1 MKRVRFTRAA
11 DRDLD
16 DIWLEIAADNMGAA
30 DRFVDGLHELLQ
42 KLLQFPSM
50 GAPRDNLLAN
60 ARSFPFGRYLVFY
73 KSVVGGDITV
83 LRIVYG
89 GRDLQFL
96 EIPLS

>member
-16 DIWLEIAADNMGAA
+16 NIWLEIAADNMVAA

-50 GAPRDNLLAN
+50 GAPRDNLLAD
-60 ARSFPFGRYLVFY
+60 ARSFPSDAILC
-73 KSVVGGDITV
+73 STSQWSAAIS
-83 LRIVYG
+83 
-89 GRDLQFL
+89 
-96 EIPLS
+96 LSCGSSMADAICNS